1 MAPTIDDSKVYDV
14 KLGTE
19 DVKAIQRLY
28 GLKTRKPLT
37 TLRPTLSRPAVST
50 TQKPN
55 LWDRLL
61 PSLGFGDPD
70 RNNEVCFLQ
79 VVLVIDDVINFSD
92 W

>member
-1 MAPTIDDSKVYDV
+1 MAPTIDDSQVYDV

-37 TLRPTLSRPAVST
+37 TQRPPLSRPTILT

-79 VVLVIDDVINFSD
+79 VVLVMDDVINFSD